1 MTAAFSHR
9 AALPRVAV
17 IGGMMAYFELI
28 MASGFRDDRRAHLRE
43 LTDGLAGCAT
53 LFDLGLWAEAGDEEA
68 IARRLAEARADV
80 LLLAPTM
87 AWPPERIAALAAQS
101 DLPIVLA
108 CGHGLDHVG
117 DSFDMRE
124 LCRHSQNVGTTMMG
138 AMLRRLAP
146 ERPPITLVGFL
157 DDPGFHDRLRQAVM
171 AAALARRYKGLRLG
185 RLGAPMPGYG
195 HVGLTPEEAA
205 AAGFDLVDVPLAEW
219 SERFALVTEAEIAAF
234 SNERLPRLLPRQA
247 VWQNSPDLDRALRM
261 ALALDRLADDHALD
275 CGAIACRGPF
285 GDGLP
290 NGAISCLATALC
302 ATTGRPFAA
311 TGDLV
316 TAVAMWVGRN
326 LGGATLYCKSDAI
339 DRDRDAF
346 LLANT
351 GEGDLAWTAS
361 GGRFAIHD
369 ASVHSG
375 RAVPG
380 VVLQQDLTS
389 GPATA
394 LGFALDTSRSSRLT
408 MIAMEGRTGAPAR
421 TALKVTSGWFH
432 ADARPA
438 AAAFEAWANAGATHH
453 LALSRGALAEA
464 LGWIGRLTDSP
475 VIRITSKGV
484 EHGQ

>member
-1 MTAAFSHR
+1 M
-9 AALPRVAV
+9 
-17 IGGMMAYFELI
+17 
-28 MASGFRDDRRAHLRE
+28 
-43 LTDGLAGCAT
+43 
-53 LFDLGLWAEAGDEEA
+53 
-68 IARRLAEARADV
+68 
-80 LLLAPTM
+80 
-87 AWPPERIAALAAQS
+87 
-101 DLPIVLA
+101 
-108 CGHGLDHVG
+108 
-117 DSFDMRE
+117 
-124 LCRHSQNVGTTMMG
+124 
-138 AMLRRLAP
+138 
-146 ERPPITLVGFL
+146 
-157 DDPGFHDRLRQAVM
+157 
-171 AAALARRYKGLRLG
+171 
-185 RLGAPMPGYG
+185 
-195 HVGLTPEEAA
+195 
-205 AAGFDLVDVPLAEW
+205 PLAEW